1 MNHIASEFGHM
12 MTTNDST
19 ISPTI
24 GPNGGATAPFS
35 QGWPSSNGSMANSM
49 MAPAPPFN
57 EAMMPH
63 QSPPQQAT
71 DIFLNPADFQMF
83 NFAFPLDNINQYDPQ
98 PDFSFGAMPPD
109 MDMSI
114 ILQAEKMPRDRKD
127 ELGEAPRAV
136 HGNEREG
143 SYGARRRTRSR
154 SRSPRRRPAAE
165 DFYRERTPEPH
176 DSQSHNHHDR
186 HRRHRHHS
194 HDAASRSPN
203 PDEDRKRH
211 HRHHHRRHRTKPAA
225 PSAAT
230 RDKPVDL
237 PSGARP
243 LSYKNDLDAFT
254 PLFAYYL
261 DVQKNLDFYDLDSQ
275 QARGRWK
282 SFVNKWNRGELA
294 EGWYDPEMFERISR
308 EAPPPPAR
316 ASAALHEGAKDGE
329 RAQPT
334 PPRGASPPN
343 EDARRV
349 AVNNGNSDSDSDYGP
364 PPPPGQSDQ
373 TSGGARKG
381 PGIPTLSD
389 LALQREAAS
398 EERDSQLSDLRHAR
412 KADRAQQKERLEE
425 LAPRAEPG
433 TRERRLEKKAAV
445 NEKMRGFR
453 EGAAGDGVEEVGEGD
468 LMGGG
473 DSVAELKRA
482 KAAMQRKKTERE
494 LRREAEARAREE
506 ERLERLR
513 EWREREEEKLRGL
526 KELAKARFG

>member
-1 MNHIASEFGHM
+1 
-12 MTTNDST
+12 
-19 ISPTI
+19 
-24 GPNGGATAPFS
+24 
-35 QGWPSSNGSMANSM
+35 
-49 MAPAPPFN
+49 
-57 EAMMPH
+57 
-63 QSPPQQAT
+63 
-71 DIFLNPADFQMF
+71 
-83 NFAFPLDNINQYDPQ
+83 
-98 PDFSFGAMPPD
+98 
-109 MDMSI
+109 
-114 ILQAEKMPRDRKD
+114 MPRDRRD

-136 HGNEREG
+136 HSNEREG
-143 SYGARRRTRSR
+143 GYGARRRTRSR

-176 DSQSHNHHDR
+176 DSQSHSHHDR
-186 HRRHRHHS
+186 HKRHRHHS
-194 HDAASRSPN
+194 HDAASRSPV
-203 PDEDRKRH
+203 PDDDRKRH
-211 HRHHHRRHRTKPAA
+211 HHHHHHRRHRTKPAA
-225 PSAAT
+225 AAAAT
-230 RDKPVDL
+230 RDTPADL

-243 LSYKNDLDAFT
+243 LSYKHDLDAFT

-261 DVQKNLDFYDLDSQ
+261 DVQKNLDFYELGSQ

-294 EGWYDPEMFERISR
+294 EGWYDPEMFERITR
-308 EAPPPPAR
+308 EAPPTR
-316 ASAALHEGAKDGE
+316 ASAARQDEAKEKE
-329 RAQPT
+329 RGQSIPS
-334 PPRGASPPN
+334 RGASPPN
-343 EDARRV
+343 DDARRR
-349 AVNNGNSDSDSDYGP
+349 AVNNGNDNSDSDYGP

-389 LALQREAAS
+389 LELQREAAA
-398 EERDSQLSDLRHAR
+398 EERESQLSDLRHAR

-445 NEKMRGFR
+445 NEKMKGFR
-453 EGAAGDGVEEVGEGD
+453 EGAGDGVEEVGDGD

-526 KELAKARFG
+526 KELARARFG

>member
-1 MNHIASEFGHM
+1 
-12 MTTNDST
+12 
-19 ISPTI
+19 
-24 GPNGGATAPFS
+24 
-35 QGWPSSNGSMANSM
+35 
-49 MAPAPPFN
+49 
-57 EAMMPH
+57 
-63 QSPPQQAT
+63 
-71 DIFLNPADFQMF
+71 
-83 NFAFPLDNINQYDPQ
+83 
-98 PDFSFGAMPPD
+98 
-109 MDMSI
+109 
-114 ILQAEKMPRDRKD
+114 MPRDRRD
-127 ELGEAPRAV
+127 ELGGASRAV

-143 SYGARRRTRSR
+143 SYSARRTRSR

-176 DSQSHNHHDR
+176 DSQSHSHHDR
-186 HRRHRHHS
+186 HKRHRHHS
-194 HDAASRSPN
+194 HDAASRSPV
-203 PDEDRKRH
+203 PDDDRKRH
-211 HRHHHRRHRTKPAA
+211 HHHHHHRRHRTKPAA
-225 PSAAT
+225 AAAAT
-230 RDKPVDL
+230 RDTPADL

-243 LSYKNDLDAFT
+243 LSYKHDLDAFT

-261 DVQKNLDFYDLDSQ
+261 DVQKNLDFYELDSQ

-294 EGWYDPEMFERISR
+294 EGWYDPEMFERITR

-316 ASAALHEGAKDGE
+316 ARAALPEEAKDGE
-329 RAQPT
+329 RAQSPPSRGAT
-334 PPRGASPPN
+334 PPN
-343 EDARRV
+343 DDARRR
-349 AVNNGNSDSDSDYGP
+349 AVDNGDDDSDSDYGP

-373 TSGGARKG
+373 TTGGARKG

-398 EERDSQLSDLRHAR
+398 EERESQLGDLRHAR

-445 NEKMRGFR
+445 NEKMKGFR
-453 EGAAGDGVEEVGEGD
+453 EGGDAVEEVGDGD

-526 KELAKARFG
+526 KELARARFG

>member
-1 MNHIASEFGHM
+1 
-12 MTTNDST
+12 
-19 ISPTI
+19 
-24 GPNGGATAPFS
+24 
-35 QGWPSSNGSMANSM
+35 
-49 MAPAPPFN
+49 
-57 EAMMPH
+57 
-63 QSPPQQAT
+63 
-71 DIFLNPADFQMF
+71 
-83 NFAFPLDNINQYDPQ
+83 
-98 PDFSFGAMPPD
+98 
-109 MDMSI
+109 
-114 ILQAEKMPRDRKD
+114 MPRDRRD

-136 HGNEREG
+136 HGSEREG
-143 SYGARRRTRSR
+143 SYGQQAPDSYVARRRTRSR

-165 DFYRERTPEPH
+165 DFYRERTPERH
-176 DSQSHNHHDR
+176 DTQSNSHHDR

-194 HDAASRSPN
+194 RDAASRSPN
-203 PDEDRKRH
+203 PGDDRKRHH
-211 HRHHHRRHRTKPAA
+211 HRHHHRRHRTKPTASTTA
-225 PSAAT
+225 RETPA
-230 RDKPVDL
+230 DL

-243 LSYKNDLDAFT
+243 LSYKHDLDAFT

-261 DVQKNLDFYDLDSQ
+261 DVQKNLDFYELDSQ

-308 EAPPPPAR
+308 EAPPPAAR
-316 ASAALHEGAKDGE
+316 TSAARQGDARVRE
-329 RAQPT
+329 RGQST
-334 PPRGASPPN
+334 PSRGASPPN
-343 EDARRV
+343 GDAGR
-349 AVNNGNSDSDSDYGP
+349 AMDNDDSDSDYGP

-373 TSGGARKG
+373 TAGGARKG

-398 EERDSQLSDLRHAR
+398 EERESQLSNLRNAR

-445 NEKMRGFR
+445 NEKMKGFR
-453 EGAAGDGVEEVGEGD
+453 EGAGDGAEEVGDGD

-482 KAAMQRKKTERE
+482 KESMQRKKTERE

-513 EWREREEEKLRGL
+513 EWREREDEKLRGL
-526 KELAKARFG
+526 KELARARFG